1 MKIEA
6 KIRKFKAEDI
16 NKILEIEKQAFPK
29 TVFSKVTFL
38 NYADNFPDT
47 FIVVESNKN
56 IVGYIIFDLTG
67 HIHSTAVKQ
76 SYRRKGFGKMLFMHA
91 LRCAK
96 KGLWLEVR
104 SRNRGAIEFYKRLG
118 MKIVGKI
125 PKYYRDDDA
134 LIMRLGNSIPPRA
147 GKTNNLLA
155 RCLCNVR
162 V

>member
-1 MKIEA
+1 MAEKHLV

-29 TVFSKVTFL
+29 TIFSKVTFL
-38 NYADNFPDT
+38 NYADSLPDT
-47 FIVVESNKN
+47 FIVVESDKD

-67 HIHSTAVKQ
+67 HIHSTVIKQ

-104 SRNRGAIEFYKRLG
+104 SRNHGAIEFYKRLG
-118 MKIVGKI
+118 MKIVGEI
-125 PKYYRDDDA
+125 PNYYRDDDA
-134 LIMRLGNSIPPRA
+134 LIMRLGNSISQRV
-147 GKTNNLLA
+147 GKTNNF
-155 RCLCNVR
+155 
-162 V
+162 

>member
-1 MKIEA
+1 MKIEP

-29 TVFSKVTFL
+29 SVFSKATFL
-38 NYADNFPDT
+38 YYSDNLPDT
-47 FIVVESNKN
+47 FIVVESNKE

-67 HIHSTAVKQ
+67 HIHSTVVKQ

-91 LRCAK
+91 SMCTR

-118 MKIVGKI
+118 MRIVGKI

-134 LIMRLGNSIPPRA
+134 IIMRFGNSTLPQA
-147 GKTNNLLA
+147 
-155 RCLCNVR
+155 
-162 V
+162 

>member
-1 MKIEA
+1 MKIEP
-6 KIRKFKAEDI
+6 KIRNFKAEDI

-38 NYADNFPDT
+38 NYADNLPDT
-47 FIVVESNKN
+47 FIVVEFNKE

-67 HIHSTAVKQ
+67 HIHSTVVKQ

-91 LRCAK
+91 SRCAK

-125 PKYYRDDDA
+125 PKYYRGDDA
-134 LIMRLGNSIPPRA
+134 LIMRFGKSTPPQA
-147 GKTNNLLA
+147 
-155 RCLCNVR
+155 
-162 V
+162 

>member
-1 MKIEA
+1 MKIEP

-16 NKILEIEKQAFPK
+16 NKILEIENQAFPK
-29 TVFSKVTFL
+29 SVFSKTTFL
-38 NYADNFPDT
+38 NYADNLPDT
-47 FIVVESNKN
+47 FIVVESNKE

-67 HIHSTAVKQ
+67 HIHSTVVKQ

-91 LRCAK
+91 LQCAK

-125 PKYYRDDDA
+125 PKYYMDDDA
-134 LIMRLGNSIPPRA
+134 LIMRFGYTTSP
-147 GKTNNLLA
+147 
-155 RCLCNVR
+155 
-162 V
+162 